1 MELDTCHF
9 EIHVHSLEAAHE
21 FYVGKLGFE
30 VLQQAPPINLLAVR
44 AGNIRISIF
53 ADVARTDVIA
63 SARAG
68 SHIIYRTPDLD
79 AAIDGLRK
87 VGIEVPEKI
96 SEAPGFMKYVSIRDP
111 SGNLLE
117 IAQYLRDPLGGV

>member
-1 MELDTCHF
+1 MKLDTCHV
-9 EIHVHSLEAAHE
+9 EVHVHSLDAAHE

-30 VLQQAPPINLLAVR
+30 VLQHAPAINLLAVQ

-53 ADVARTDVIA
+53 ADVAQADVVA
-63 SARAG
+63 STRAG

-79 AAIDGLRK
+79 ATINALRK
-87 VGIEVPEKI
+87 AGVDLPEKI
-96 SEAPGFMKYVSIRDP
+96 SEAPGFMKYISIHDP

-117 IAQYLRDPLGGV
+117 IAQYLRDPLGKV

>member
-9 EIHVHSLEAAHE
+9 EIHVHSLDAAND

-30 VLQQAPPINLLAVR
+30 VLQHAPAIGLLAVQVGR
-44 AGNIRISIF
+44 TRISIF
-53 ADVARTDVIA
+53 ADALQTEVGA
-63 SARAG
+63 SVRAG
-68 SHIIYRTPDLD
+68 GHIIYRTLDLEATID
-79 AAIDGLRK
+79 ALRN

-96 SEAPGFMKYVSIRDP
+96 SEAPGFMKYISIRDP

-117 IAQYLRDPLGGV
+117 IAQYLRDPLGKV